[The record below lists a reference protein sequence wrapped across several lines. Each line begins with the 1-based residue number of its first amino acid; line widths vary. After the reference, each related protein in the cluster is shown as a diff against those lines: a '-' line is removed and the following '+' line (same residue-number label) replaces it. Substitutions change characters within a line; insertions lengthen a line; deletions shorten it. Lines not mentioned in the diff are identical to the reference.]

1 MPKRPKSRAKPARVT
16 TAKKAK
22 GPVTSRQLLRQL
34 ANLEEQRGID
44 HLVLLGCL
52 CEVIAGHQ
60 PTARRAATKIEA
72 LLDAAGI
79 R

>member
-1 MPKRPKSRAKPARVT
+1 MPKRPKSRAKTPR
-16 TAKKAK
+16 AKTVKKSSGA
-22 GPVTSRQLLRQL
+22 VTSRTLLRQI
-34 ANLEEQRGID
+34 ANLEEQRGVD

-60 PTARRAATKIEA
+60 PTARRAATQIEA